1 MEVTAKQKTGYT
13 DAEVFE
19 LHEIVE
25 MQSVDDKPVNVKKPL
40 GEYRLEQLEADKEFF
55 EQKLADI
62 NSMIAAINELKK

>member
-1 MEVTAKQKTGYT
+1 MEVTAKQKNEYI

-25 MQSVDDKPVNVKKPL
+25 MQSVDDKKVDVKKPL
-40 GEYRLEQLEADKEFF
+40 GEYRLEQLEADKEFL
-55 EQKLADI
+55 EQKLTDI